1 MKLKILTLLSILI
14 MVSVSA
20 QTVTTDV
27 DKSADFTKF
36 QTYEFL
42 GWQDDSD
49 AILNELDKK
58 RLRDSF
64 KAEFEKRNLK
74 YVEEN
79 GDIGI
84 LLYLVVSQETSITAY
99 TNYYSNGGYGYCRAG
114 GWYNGHATTSYS
126 ENQYLKG
133 TLVMDVLDSETK
145 NLVWQGVASGTIK
158 ENPEKRDKSIPKSI
172 KKLMKKFPIQPVK

>member
-79 GDIGI
+79 GDIGVV
-84 LLYLVVSQETSITAY
+84 LYLVVSQETSITAY
-99 TNYYSNGGYGYCRAG
+99 TNYYNTGGYGYRRVG